1 MRMSRELTILSN
13 AEAVAARAAEIVAQ
27 AIAAHEGRVRI
38 VLAGGTTPR
47 RAYELLAAA
56 AVPWGRVEILFGDE
70 RCVPPLDAESN
81 YAMALG
87 SLMRTAV
94 PATVHRIPAELGAES
109 AAALYEP
116 VVAAAPLDLVLLG
129 LGPDGH
135 TASLFPGSPA
145 LNATSLVVAVHG
157 APKPPPD
164 RVSLTLVALRS
175 ARRVVVLATGSE
187 KADAVRRAIEGAVPA
202 GMIENAEWL
211 VSEDCAPA
219 GSASSRS
226 HL

>member
-1 MRMSRELTILSN
+1 MSRELTILRN
-13 AEAVAARAAEIVAQ
+13 ADAVAARAAEIVSEVV
-27 AIAAHEGRVRI
+27 AARAGRVRI

-47 RAYELLAAA
+47 RAYELLAAT

-81 YAMALG
+81 YAMALT

-94 PATVHRIPAELGAES
+94 PASVHRIPAELGAEA

-116 VVAAAPLDLVLLG
+116 IVAAAPLDLVLLG

-135 TASLFPGSPA
+135 TASLFPGAPA
-145 LNATSLVVAVHG
+145 LSATSLVVAVHD

-175 ARRVVVLATGSE
+175 ARRALVLATGRE
-187 KADAVRRAIEGAVPA
+187 KADAVRRALEGAVPA
-202 GMIENAEWL
+202 GMIEHAEWL
-211 VSEDCAPA
+211 VSEDCAPRQA
-219 GSASSRS
+219 VS
-226 HL
+226 

>member
-1 MRMSRELTILSN
+1 MSRELTILRN
-13 AEAVAARAAEIVAQ
+13 ADAVAARAAEIVSEVV
-27 AIAAHEGRVRI
+27 AARAGRVRI

-47 RAYELLAAA
+47 RAYELLAAT

-81 YAMALG
+81 YAMALT

-94 PATVHRIPAELGAES
+94 PASVHRIPAELGAEA

-116 VVAAAPLDLVLLG
+116 TVAAAPLDLVLLG

-135 TASLFPGSPA
+135 TASLFPGAPA
-145 LNATSLVVAVHG
+145 LSATSLVVAVHD

-175 ARRVVVLATGSE
+175 ARRALVLATGRE
-187 KADAVRRAIEGAVPA
+187 KADAVRRALEGAVPA
-202 GMIENAEWL
+202 GMIEHAEWL
-211 VSEDCAPA
+211 VSEDCAPRQA
-219 GSASSRS
+219 VS
-226 HL
+226 